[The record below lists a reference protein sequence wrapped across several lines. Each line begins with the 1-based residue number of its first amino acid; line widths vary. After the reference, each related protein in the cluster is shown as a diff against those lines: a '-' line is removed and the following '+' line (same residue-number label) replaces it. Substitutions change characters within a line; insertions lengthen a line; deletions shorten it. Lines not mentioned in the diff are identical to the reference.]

1 MIHEIPL
8 MGVVL
13 AGGKSSR
20 MGTDK
25 ANLPHPHPPSVDSN
39 ITYLQHAVMRLRPLL
54 LTTAISGRSWDRKIG
69 ADVIAIAD
77 TLPHQ
82 GPAAG
87 VAQSLRHAETL
98 GLDGILVTPVDMP
111 NLTTEHLRRLI
122 DAWQAERTRS
132 RCGSQ
137 QRGLPPLVGSPLVE
151 IVVATFADQQPQPL
165 LAIYPTAL
173 RSAIESLA
181 QSNDRSL
188 SRWLKQQPT
197 IAIPLPQSAAKNV
210 NRPEDVP

>member
-1 MIHEIPL
+1 MTQDIPL

-25 ANLPHPHPPSVDSN
+25 ANLPHPHPPSVDSTV
-39 ITYLQHAVMRLRPLL
+39 TYLQHAVMRLRPLL
-54 LTTAISGRSWDRKIG
+54 LTIAISGRSGDRKIG
-69 ADVIAIAD
+69 PDVIAIAD
-77 TLPHQ
+77 TSPHQ
-82 GPAAG
+82 GPAVG
-87 VAQSLRHAETL
+87 VAQSLRHAKKL

-122 DAWQAERTRS
+122 DAWQAGRTRS
-132 RCGSQ
+132 DCRSQ
-137 QRGLPPLVGSPLVE
+137 QGRTPLLA
-151 IVVATFADQQPQPL
+151 IVVATFANQQPQPL

-173 RSAIESLA
+173 WSAIESLA
-181 QSNDRSL
+181 QSHDRSL
-188 SRWLKQQPT
+188 SRWLKQQSL

-210 NRPEDVP
+210 NRPEDIL

>member
-1 MIHEIPL
+1 MIQDIPL

-25 ANLPHPHPPSVDSN
+25 ANLPHPHPSSVDPTV
-39 ITYLQHAVMRLRPLL
+39 TYLQHAVMRLRPLL
-54 LTTAISGRSWDRKIG
+54 LTIAISGRSGDREIG
-69 ADVIAIAD
+69 PDVIAIAD

-122 DAWQAERTRS
+122 DAWQAERTRTF
-132 RCGSQ
+132 CGSH
-137 QRGLPPLVGSPLVE
+137 QRGLTPLVE
-151 IVVATFADQQPQPL
+151 IVVATFADQQTQPL

-173 RSAIESLA
+173 WSAIESLA

-210 NRPEDVP
+210 NRPEDLL